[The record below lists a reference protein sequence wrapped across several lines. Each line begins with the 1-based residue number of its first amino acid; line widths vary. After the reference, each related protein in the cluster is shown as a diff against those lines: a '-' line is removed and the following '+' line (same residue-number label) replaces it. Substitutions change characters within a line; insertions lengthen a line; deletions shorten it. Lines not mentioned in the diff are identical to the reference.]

1 MSDRTMIALGRASI
15 SVPRIAKRALQVLTA
30 VGMTAM
36 VALVVIVMNS
46 LLMAHGGFVPGFDA
60 WYGFIRRPDII
71 ATMVLTA
78 VVTVGYL
85 FWEKRSDKR

>member
-1 MSDRTMIALGRASI
+1 MSDRTMIALGRKTF
-15 SVPRIAKRALQVLTA
+15 SVPRIAKRTLQVVTA
-30 VGMTAM
+30 VGLTAG
-36 VALVVIVMNS
+36 VSLLVILVNS
-46 LLMAHGGFVPGFDA
+46 LLMARGGFVPGFDA

-78 VVTVGYL
+78 AVTVGYL